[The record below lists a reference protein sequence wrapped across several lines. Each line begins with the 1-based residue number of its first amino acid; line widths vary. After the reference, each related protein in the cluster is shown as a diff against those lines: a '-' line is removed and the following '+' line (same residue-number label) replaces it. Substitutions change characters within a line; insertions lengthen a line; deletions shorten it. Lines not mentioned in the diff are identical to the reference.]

1 MPEDSLY
8 WESGAMLCH
17 VVWSH
22 IWLCFLPWWGRVDVH
37 WCTRQWGYCPFLQ
50 IHLQKVGV
58 KEECGHL
65 LCGKDEMQIFQI
77 SFWLVLRF
85 TSSLASFSFGFLLVL
100 CPAGDIQQWV
110 IWSTLPS
117 VAHWGP
123 AKSVVLYLY
132 LLYLSCNTSD
142 DILLIAKFIESL
154 LTLIYQK
161 HQHCSRCCVYLIWSL
176 LAVHLLGWL
185 IMVSL
190 PQSAWEKV
198 QNWALAKC
206 LDCNETSSWPTKLI
220 CQR

>member
-1 MPEDSLY
+1 VPLCLKTPLIGILVPWY
-8 WESGAMLCH
+8 AMWCGLTSD
-17 VVWSH
+17 W
-22 IWLCFLPWWGRVDVH
+22 ICFLPWWGRVDVH

-50 IHLQKVGV
+50 IHLQKIGV

-123 AKSVVLYLY
+123 TKSVVL
-132 LLYLSCNTSD
+132 LLQYFWWYP
-142 DILLIAKFIESL
+142 A
-154 LTLIYQK
+154 
-161 HQHCSRCCVYLIWSL
+161 HC
-176 LAVHLLGWL
+176 
-185 IMVSL
+185 
-190 PQSAWEKV
+190 
-198 QNWALAKC
+198 
-206 LDCNETSSWPTKLI
+206 
-220 CQR
+220 